1 MANKK
6 YTSFLYKSEKAFH
19 KMTMRELCDHN
30 KIVSELDKLS
40 YEKIQR
46 IEKWPREK
54 RDKKI
59 KKFLNKS
66 GDAKTRQKRL
76 KKSTRKKTKK
86 LKLNRK
92 YFTLHLIE

>member
-6 YTSFLYKSEKAFH
+6 YNSFLYKSEKPFH

-30 KIVSELDKLS
+30 KIVSELDKMTHKKIKRIEDWS
-40 YEKIQR
+40 YEK
-46 IEKWPREK
+46 RE
-54 RDKKI
+54 KKI
-59 KKFLNKS
+59 KKILNKKK
-66 GDAKTRQKRL
+66 DTKRQKHL

>member
-19 KMTMRELCDHN
+19 KMNMRELCDHN

-59 KKFLNKS
+59 KKFLNKK
-66 GDAKTRQKRL
+66 GKTRQKRL
-76 KKSTRKKTKK
+76 KKTTRKTKK

>member
-1 MANKK
+1 MTDKK
-6 YTSFLYKSEKAFH
+6 YNSFLYKSEKAFH
-19 KMTMRELCDHN
+19 KMTMRELCDHS

-46 IEKWPREK
+46 IEKWSREK

-59 KKFLNKS
+59 KKFLNKR

-76 KKSTRKKTKK
+76 KKSTRKTKK

>member
-19 KMTMRELCDHN
+19 KMNMRELCDHN

-59 KKFLNKS
+59 KKFLNKK
-66 GDAKTRQKRL
+66 GKTRQKR
-76 KKSTRKKTKK
+76 
-86 LKLNRK
+86 
-92 YFTLHLIE
+92 